1 MLVRMEEALKKEKK
15 VKGRATEECGL
26 PKRQLRG
33 LNVVQLNFMNLH

>member
-1 MLVRMEEALKKEKK
+1 MLVRMEEALKKKK
-15 VKGRATEECGL
+15 VKGRATEECGS